1 MLEMIHTY
9 SLQCKEDISP
19 IEFLKWQGETTSG
32 SMKLIFQL
40 VLTYRLGIYAQRLG
54 DRNNDVYVSDA
65 GRYAFIDWFY
75 CFKHPIYREIE
86 YRDLRNKALYPE
98 EVKRQRSKNLSFSS
112 TNIDARNQGGDFL
125 LEQKVKRQKML
136 APKGVVKKETWQ
148 CISRSVD
155 DIDVVC
161 QNAS

>member
-1 MLEMIHTY
+1 MEKICFNVLGSDVLNFKSPTAYKYFTEAKDNHKSWQAFEIFLHGTMLEMIHTY

-65 GRYAFIDWFY
+65 G
-75 CFKHPIYREIE
+75 
-86 YRDLRNKALYPE
+86 
-98 EVKRQRSKNLSFSS
+98 
-112 TNIDARNQGGDFL
+112 
-125 LEQKVKRQKML
+125 
-136 APKGVVKKETWQ
+136 
-148 CISRSVD
+148 
-155 DIDVVC
+155 
-161 QNAS
+161 